1 MSNPEWDLREA
12 LRARAAAVPVGRADE
27 GGLGRRLAAAQRRRR
42 ARAGGVALALL
53 VVVGAVSV
61 LARADGLGPN
71 VVAGP
76 DPSSTTTAPE
86 PSTTTTGAT
95 IPVDTTPT
103 VTPETTGPPPGP
115 GPGPGPGPSAT
126 SGPAPTAA
134 PRVTSTTAAL
144 PAVPDDA
151 VWPPPGSKTTF
162 ATADKAAD
170 DFARRFL
177 GMATPQL
184 TPGRVSASGDEATV
198 DLRPFPS
205 GGPVTTVHLRRVN
218 VRGWVVVGCS
228 AADIFVDQPSPG
240 ATVASPLTVRGR
252 ARAFE
257 GTVNVDVR
265 RDGATTPIGSSF
277 GTGGGTEVL
286 PYQATV
292 SFARPSVP
300 RGALV
305 VSEARADD
313 GTKGPAAA
321 TVIRIRF

>member
-1 MSNPEWDLREA
+1 VSNPEWDLREA

-103 VTPETTGPPPGP
+103 VTPETTGPPP